1 MANFVSSPILT
12 DDADNFDV
20 KVDQVA
26 GTGGLLSIRYSFND
40 RRLYEPFPSSVA
52 VPGFGTDV
60 PRRGQNLTT
69 GWTKPF
75 GARVVNEARFAYS
88 RVAIGVFHENQGR
101 SINQEVGLPE
111 LSSNPRDFGMSQI
124 TVVGFSP
131 LGDEFTT
138 PQESKTDMFQILDT
152 VSWATGSHLVKT
164 GIDFRSIRQG
174 AYRDVL
180 SRGLLNFSDRYITG
194 NALADLLLGFPFV
207 TTGAI
212 LDNPQKLRSTS
223 WSGIRSRQLAAA
235 K

>member
-1 MANFVSSPILT
+1 MRVREDCSP
-12 DDADNFDV
+12 FDT
-20 KVDQVA
+20 A
-26 GTGGLLSIRYSFND
+26 STTGAF
-40 RRLYEPFPSSVA
+40 YEPFPSSVA

-75 GARVVNEARFAYS
+75 GARIVNEARFAYS
-88 RVAIGVFHENQGR
+88 RVAIGVFQENQGR

-111 LSSNPRDFGMSQI
+111 LSSNPRDFGLSQI

-164 GIDFRSIRQG
+164 GFDFRNIRPG
-174 AYRDVL
+174 RL
-180 SRGLLNFSDRYITG
+180 SRRLVARAPEF
-194 NALADLLLGFPFV
+194 
-207 TTGAI
+207 
-212 LDNPQKLRSTS
+212 LRSLHHRQRPCGS
-223 WSGIRSRQLAAA
+223 PAGISVRYKRRHTRQSTEAALDRRGA
-235 K
+235 VSFRTAGGCEITLR